1 MKIKNFAK
9 LTFIILIGLL
19 AYISVTVTKADP
31 PKQNSFEK
39 GCTIY
44 IGTFIEGNK

>member
-1 MKIKNFAK
+1 MKIKNFVK

-19 AYISVTVTKADP
+19 TYIGVTVTKVDP
-31 PKQNSFEK
+31 PKQNSFEE
-39 GCTIY
+39 GCTVY